1 LTYPHLD
8 RKTDNHNSDNPNNHL
23 INKFF
28 NRNTDIDT
36 MGALPKEAII
46 LIVILSA
53 GCAVLIA
60 WAFHSVWTGQK
71 GVVKETGVID
81 DGEQQQAAYRRDV
94 VERHHADIAAS
105 LGIKYPQSRYSEV

>member
-1 LTYPHLD
+1 LTYPHLN
-8 RKTDNHNSDNPNNHL
+8 RKTRQPQKSPS
-23 INKFF
+23 ITNKFF
-28 NRNTDIDT
+28 FNNNTDINT

-46 LIVILSA
+46 LIVIVSA

-60 WAFHSVWTGQK
+60 WAFHSMWTGQK

-81 DGEQQQAAYRRDV
+81 EGEQQQAAYRRDV